1 MSLHPGTAVG
11 TDSVRV
17 DARAKVRGV
26 APYAFEQPVVDPLY
40 LHPVLAPV
48 TRGTITAVD
57 TGAALAVAGVVSV
70 LTHEDAPR
78 LSTDNAELAILQDAE
93 VPFRGRIVAGVVAR
107 TPEAARGGAEA
118 LRITCAPAGHDTRL
132 REDHPDLYAP
142 DGVNAGFETDSA
154 DGDLE
159 AGLAAA
165 AQQVD
170 VTYRT
175 PLQLN
180 QPMEPHT
187 TVACWTGD
195 GVILHE
201 STQGVHSVR
210 STVAELF
217 GLEPDRVEVHAPYVG
232 GGFGSKGELHAHAVL
247 AVMAAQRHPGRWV
260 KLALDRRQMLAS
272 TGHRTPTIQRVR
284 LGAGADGRLTALAH
298 EVVEHTSRIREYAEQ
313 TAVPSR
319 TMYAA
324 GARLTT
330 HRLVPLDVSVPSW
343 MRAPGETPGMF
354 ATECAMDELAVALGL
369 DPIELRVVNEPEV
382 DPATGLPFSSRGLVQ
397 CLREGAERFGWG
409 DRDPTPGVRRDG
421 RLLRGTGV
429 AAATYP
435 VYRMGGTEATV
446 EHLGEERY
454 RVEVGAV
461 DIGTGARTVLAQIA
475 ADALAVPLEDVE
487 LRIADTGLPPA
498 SVAGGS
504 SGTTTWGS
512 AIVAAARELR
522 STHGDAPA
530 PGGSV
535 TTEVPDNAAEDD
547 YAMHAFGAH
556 FAEVA
561 VDVDTAET
569 RVTRMLGVFA
579 AGRIINPR
587 TARSQFLGGMTMGL
601 SMALHEASVI
611 DHRLGGQITQ
621 DLADYH
627 VAAHADVPALEVHWI
642 DEDDPHVNAMG
653 SKGIGEIGIVGAAAA
668 VANAVHHAT
677 GVRVREVPITPDRLL
692 DVLDPG

>member
-1 MSLHPGTAVG
+1 MSLHPGGAVG
-11 TDSVRV
+11 ADTVRV
-17 DARAKVRGV
+17 DADDKVRGL
-26 APYAFEQPVVDPLY
+26 APYAYEHPVTDPLY
-40 LHPVLAPV
+40 LHPVLAPIA
-48 TRGTITAVD
+48 RGTITAID
-57 TGAALAVAGVVSV
+57 ADAARAVAGVLTV
-70 LTHEDAPR
+70 LTHENAPR
-78 LSTDNAELAILQDAE
+78 LPDDNAELAILQDAE
-93 VPFRGRIVAGVVAR
+93 IPFRGRIVAGVVAR
-107 TPEAARGGAEA
+107 TPEAARAGAAA
-118 LRITCAPAGHDTRL
+118 LALTCEPAGFDTRL
-132 REDHPDLYAP
+132 RTDHPDLYAP
-142 DGVNAGFETDSA
+142 DGVNAGFETDSSE
-154 DGDLE
+154 GDLD
-159 AGLAAA
+159 AGLARAA
-165 AQQVD
+165 HTVD

-175 PLQLN
+175 PMQLN

-187 TVACWTGD
+187 TVACWTGS
-195 GVILHE
+195 GVVLHE

-210 STVAELF
+210 TTIADLF
-217 GLEPDRVEVHAPYVG
+217 DLDPGQVEVHAPYVG

-247 AVMAAQRHPGRWV
+247 TVMAAQRHPGRFV

-284 LGAGADGRLTALAH
+284 LGADGDGRLTALAH
-298 EVVEHTSRIREYAEQ
+298 EVVEHTSRLREYAEQ
-313 TAVPSR
+313 TTVASR

-324 GARLTT
+324 GSRLTT
-330 HRLVPLDVSVPSW
+330 HRLVPLDVPAPSW

-354 ATECAMDELAVALGL
+354 AAECAMDELAILLDL
-369 DPIELRVVNEPEV
+369 DPIELRIRNEPDV

-397 CLREGAERFGWG
+397 CLQEGAGRFGWSS
-409 DRDPTPGVRRDG
+409 RDPAPGVRREG

-435 VYRMGGTEATV
+435 VHRMGGTSAHV
-446 EHLGEERY
+446 EHVGEGRY
-454 RVEVGAV
+454 RVGIGAV

-475 ADALAVPLEDVE
+475 ADALGVPLSAVE

-512 AIVAAARELR
+512 AIVAAVRQLREE
-522 STHGDAPA
+522 HGEDPPA
-530 PGGSV
+530 GADV
-535 TTEVPDNAAEDD
+535 TAEVPENPAEDD

-556 FAEVA
+556 FAEVT
-561 VDVDTAET
+561 VDLDTAET
-569 RVTRMLGVFA
+569 RVRRMLGVFA

-601 SMALHEASVI
+601 SMALHEESVI

-627 VAAHADVPALEVHWI
+627 VAAHADVPELEVHWI
-642 DEDDPHVNAMG
+642 DEHDPHVNPMG

-668 VANAVHHAT
+668 IANAVHHAT
-677 GVRVREVPITPDRLL
+677 GIRVRELPLTPDRLL
-692 DVLDPG
+692 DVLDRD

>member
-1 MSLHPGTAVG
+1 MSLHPADAVG
-11 TDSVRV
+11 ADTVRV
-17 DARAKVRGV
+17 DAREKVRGT
-26 APYAFEQPVVDPLY
+26 APYAYEHPVGDPLY
-40 LHPVLAPV
+40 LWPVLAPIA
-48 TRGTITAVD
+48 RGTVSAID
-57 TGAALAVAGVVSV
+57 RDAALAVAGVETV

-78 LSTDNAELAILQDAE
+78 LPDDNPELAILQDAE
-93 VPFRGRIVAGVVAR
+93 IPFRGRIVAGVVAR
-107 TPEAARGGAEA
+107 TPEAARAGAAA
-118 LRITCAPAGHDTRL
+118 LTLTCEPAGHDTRL

-142 DGVNAGFETDSA
+142 ESVNAGFDTDTA
-154 DGDLE
+154 DGDLA

-165 AQQVD
+165 DHLVD
-170 VTYRT
+170 ATYRT
-175 PLQLN
+175 PMQLN
-180 QPMEPHT
+180 QPLEPHT

-210 STVAELF
+210 ASVADLF
-217 GLEPDRVEVHAPYVG
+217 DLDPDRVEVHAPYVG

-247 AVMAAQRHPGRWV
+247 AIMAARHHPGRFV
-260 KLALDRRQMLAS
+260 KLALDRRQMLTM
-272 TGHRTPTIQRVR
+272 TGHRTATIQRLR
-284 LGAGADGRLTALAH
+284 LGATRDGRLTALAH

-330 HRLVPLDVSVPSW
+330 HRLVPLDVPVPSW

-354 ATECAMDELAVALGL
+354 AAECAMDELAVALEL
-369 DPIELRVVNEPEV
+369 DPVELRVRNEPDV
-382 DPATGLPFSSRGLVQ
+382 DPATGLPFSSRGLVA
-397 CLREGAERFGWG
+397 CLRDGAERFGWA
-409 DRDPTPGVRRDG
+409 DRDPRPGVRRDG

-429 AAATYP
+429 ASATYP
-435 VYRMGGTEATV
+435 VSRMSGTTARI
-446 EHLGEERY
+446 EHLGDGRF
-454 RVEVGAV
+454 RVAVGAV

-475 ADALAVPLEDVE
+475 ADALAVPLDAVE
-487 LRIADTGLPPA
+487 LRIADTDQPPA

-512 AIVAAARELR
+512 TIVAAARRLR
-522 STHGDAPA
+522 DDHGGDPPA
-530 PGGSV
+530 GAV
-535 TTEVPDNAAEDD
+535 AVADVPDNDAEDD

-556 FAEVA
+556 FAEVT
-561 VDVDTAET
+561 VDLDTAET
-569 RVTRMLGVFA
+569 RVTRMLGMFA

-601 SMALHEASVI
+601 SMALHEAAVI
-611 DHRLGGQITQ
+611 DHRLGGPVTQ

-627 VAAHADVPALEVHWI
+627 VAAHADVPALEVGWV
-642 DEDDPHVNAMG
+642 DEHDPHVNPMG

-677 GVRVREVPITPDRLL
+677 GIRVRELPITPDRLL
-692 DVLDPG
+692 DVLDGG

>member
-1 MSLHPGTAVG
+1 MSLHPGRAVG
-11 TDSVRV
+11 VDTVRV
-17 DARAKVRGV
+17 DADDKVRGL
-26 APYAFEQPVVDPLY
+26 APYAYEHPVTDPLY
-40 LHPVLAPV
+40 LHPVLAPIA
-48 TRGTITAVD
+48 RGTITAID
-57 TGAALAVAGVVSV
+57 ADAARAVAGVLTV

-78 LSTDNAELAILQDAE
+78 LPDDNAELAILQDAE
-93 VPFRGRIVAGVVAR
+93 IPFRGRIVAGVVAR
-107 TPEAARGGAEA
+107 TPEAARAGAAA
-118 LRITCAPAGHDTRL
+118 LVLTCEPSGFDTRL
-132 REDHPDLYAP
+132 RTDHPDLYAP
-142 DGVNAGFETDSA
+142 DGVNAGFETDSSG
-154 DGDLE
+154 GDLD
-159 AGLAAA
+159 AGLGRAAHT
-165 AQQVD
+165 VD

-175 PLQLN
+175 PMQLN

-187 TVACWTGD
+187 TVACWTGS
-195 GVILHE
+195 GVVLHE

-210 STVAELF
+210 TTIADLF
-217 GLEPDRVEVHAPYVG
+217 DLDPGQVEVHAPYVG

-247 AVMAAQRHPGRWV
+247 TVMAAQRHPGRFV

-284 LGAGADGRLTALAH
+284 LGADGDGRLTALAH
-298 EVVEHTSRIREYAEQ
+298 EVVEHTSRLREYAEQ
-313 TAVPSR
+313 TAVASR

-324 GARLTT
+324 GSRLTT
-330 HRLVPLDVSVPSW
+330 HRVVPLDVPAPSW

-354 ATECAMDELAVALGL
+354 AAECAMDELAILLDL
-369 DPIELRVVNEPEV
+369 DPIELRIRNEPDV

-397 CLREGAERFGWG
+397 CLQEGAGRFGWSS
-409 DRDPTPGVRRDG
+409 RDPAPGVRREG

-435 VYRMGGTEATV
+435 VYRMGGTSAHV
-446 EHLGEERY
+446 EHVGEGRY
-454 RVEVGAV
+454 RVGIGAV

-475 ADALAVPLEDVE
+475 ADALGVPLSAVE

-512 AIVAAARELR
+512 AIVAAVRQLREE
-522 STHGDAPA
+522 HGEDPPA
-530 PGGSV
+530 GADV
-535 TTEVPDNAAEDD
+535 TAEVPENPAEDD

-556 FAEVA
+556 FAEVT
-561 VDVDTAET
+561 VDLDTAET
-569 RVTRMLGVFA
+569 RVRRMLGVFA

-601 SMALHEASVI
+601 SMALHEESVI

-642 DEDDPHVNAMG
+642 DEHDPHVNPMG

-668 VANAVHHAT
+668 IANAVHHAT
-677 GVRVREVPITPDRLL
+677 GIRVRELPLTPDRLL
-692 DVLDPG
+692 DVLDRD